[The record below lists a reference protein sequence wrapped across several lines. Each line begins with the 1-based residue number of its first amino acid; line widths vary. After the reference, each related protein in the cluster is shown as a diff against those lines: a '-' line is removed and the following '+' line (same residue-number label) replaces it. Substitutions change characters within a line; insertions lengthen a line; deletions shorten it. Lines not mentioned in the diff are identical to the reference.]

1 MIKIYYIN
9 FNVMNINLFKNN
21 WMKYYKRG
29 FLTGIIV
36 LSFLCFIDQTLQ
48 SSIFFSKI
56 DSIDVLFLTLS
67 FIFFGA
73 VFCGIISL
81 IILLIISLITVIKN

>member
-1 MIKIYYIN
+1 
-9 FNVMNINLFKNN
+9 MNIKFLKNN

-29 FLTGIIV
+29 FFTGIIV

-48 SSIFFSKI
+48 YTFFFNKIESINMLMIS
-56 DSIDVLFLTLS
+56 LS

-73 VFCGIISL
+73 IFCGILSL
-81 IILLIISLITVIKN
+81 IILFLLSFMLKNKN

>member
-1 MIKIYYIN
+1 
-9 FNVMNINLFKNN
+9 MNIKFLKNN

-29 FLTGIIV
+29 FFTGIIV

-48 SSIFFSKI
+48 YTFFFNKIESINILMIS
-56 DSIDVLFLTLS
+56 LS

-73 VFCGIISL
+73 IFCGILSL
-81 IILLIISLITVIKN
+81 IMLFLLSFMLKNKN

>member
-1 MIKIYYIN
+1 
-9 FNVMNINLFKNN
+9 MNIKLLKNS

-29 FLTGIIV
+29 FITGFIV

-48 SSIFFSKI
+48 SSFFFNKI
-56 DSIDVLFLTLS
+56 VSLDVFMITLS

-73 VFCGIISL
+73 IFCGIISL
-81 IILLIISLITVIKN
+81 IILLLISLVTKYKN

>member
-1 MIKIYYIN
+1 
-9 FNVMNINLFKNN
+9 MNIKFLKNN

-29 FLTGIIV
+29 FFTGIIV

-48 SSIFFSKI
+48 YTFFFNKIESINILMIS
-56 DSIDVLFLTLS
+56 LS

-73 VFCGIISL
+73 IFCGILSL
-81 IILLIISLITVIKN
+81 IILFLLSFMLKNKN

>member
-1 MIKIYYIN
+1 
-9 FNVMNINLFKNN
+9 MNIKFLKNN

-29 FLTGIIV
+29 FFTGIIV

-48 SSIFFSKI
+48 HTFFFNKIESINILMIS
-56 DSIDVLFLTLS
+56 LS

-73 VFCGIISL
+73 IFCGILSL
-81 IILLIISLITVIKN
+81 IILFLLSFMLKNKN